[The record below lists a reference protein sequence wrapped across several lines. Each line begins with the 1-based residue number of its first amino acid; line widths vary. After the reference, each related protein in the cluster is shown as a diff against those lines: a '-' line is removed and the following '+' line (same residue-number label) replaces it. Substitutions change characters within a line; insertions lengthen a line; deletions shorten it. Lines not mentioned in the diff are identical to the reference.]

1 MNAVLRHAIVL
12 CLFSSLLLAA
22 GCAGQMAHRAG
33 KYEANV
39 AEYEGQLAKGEDLS
53 LQGSFFLCDAYA
65 NTKNYAK
72 LFACADGF
80 DKKAGG
86 MNAAELF
93 LQMEMVD
100 PSMGDVWR
108 AQAQLETG
116 KYAEAEAIADKA
128 LAKRSSNGI
137 GWTYGLAKLYS
148 LRGLARAYQKNA
160 AGARQSIQEL
170 TEMSCGLAG
179 AALCLEDKYLGIT
192 NIHVSQGQ
200 YQEAAKTV
208 DAAGMKGLASMMTV
222 FTLGTM
228 SWDFYNLPREF
239 LQTKI
244 NFETGKRAEAKAGYL
259 ALLNNPATR
268 SNGAIWWNLL
278 FDLGRIARGEGD
290 GKTAVQ
296 RLTEAVT
303 TIESQRANINTE
315 AAKIGFIGD
324 KQSVYRELV
333 SLLVEQGK
341 VAEALE
347 FVERAKSRA
356 LVDLL
361 AERQNFAAQAQ
372 GGQASTTESLKLLAS
387 LEQKA
392 VAYTAKGEEK
402 ERLRSAISGTQA
414 DLKREAP
421 ELASLV
427 TVTTAKAAEIQAQL
441 GTDETLLEYYGQGDD
456 LYAFT
461 VTRAAIT
468 AQKLDGKGLEA
479 EVRAFREALR
489 DVRTDAWKPLAA
501 RLHARLIAPVAGVL
515 AKPRLTIVSHGALH
529 YLPWAALYGGQQ
541 FLVDRVTLQQLPS
554 ASIMQFLAAR
564 RPATARDMLLLGN
577 PDLGD
582 TAMDLPG
589 AEAEARAIKG
599 IWPNST
605 MLMRGAATK
614 GALTKAG
621 QLFRVIHVAAHG
633 EFVTDQ
639 PLRSRLLLAPEG
651 KDNGQLTAG
660 DLYGLRLNADLVT
673 LSACE
678 TGMGKVL
685 SGDDVVGLT
694 RGFLYAGANSIVA
707 SLWPV
712 SDDETQFLMTSF
724 YRSLKKLPKAEAL
737 RQAQLETKTKYPH
750 PFYWSAFQLTGMG
763 R

>member
-1 MNAVLRHAIVL
+1 MNAVLRHATAL
-12 CLFSSLLLAA
+12 CLISSLLLAA
-22 GCAGQMAHRAG
+22 GCAGQAAHRAG

-39 AEYEGQLAKGEDLS
+39 VEYEGQLARGEDLS
-53 LQGSFFLCDAYA
+53 LQGNFFLCDAYA

-72 LFACADGF
+72 LFACADRF

-93 LQMEMVD
+93 LQIEMVD

-128 LAKRSSNGI
+128 LAKRASNGI

-148 LRGLARAYQKNA
+148 LRGLARAYQKNV
-160 AGARQSIQEL
+160 AGARQSVQEL
-170 TEMSCGLAG
+170 TEMSCGLSGAG
-179 AALCLEDKYLGIT
+179 LCIEDKYIGIT
-192 NIHVSQGQ
+192 KIHVSQGQ

-208 DAAGMKGLASMMTV
+208 DAAGMKGLASMV
-222 FTLGTM
+222 QVLSLGIM

-268 SNGAIWWNLL
+268 SNGTIWWNLL
-278 FDLGRIARGEGD
+278 FDLGRIARSEGD
-290 GKTAVQ
+290 GKLAVE
-296 RLTEAVT
+296 RLAEAVA
-303 TIESQRANINTE
+303 TIQAQRSNINTE

-324 KQSVYRELV
+324 KQAVYRELV
-333 SLLVEQGK
+333 SLLVEQGR
-341 VAEALE
+341 APEALE

-361 AERQNFAAQAQ
+361 AERQNFASQEQAQ
-372 GGQASTTESLKLLAS
+372 GNPAESLKLLAS
-387 LEQKA
+387 LEMKA
-392 VAYTAKGEEK
+392 VAYTSTGDEK
-402 ERLRSAISGTQA
+402 ARLRSAISGTQA

-441 GTDETLLEYYGQGDD
+441 GADETLLEFYGQGDD
-456 LYAFT
+456 LYAFS
-461 VTRAAIT
+461 VTRGGLLAT
-468 AQKLDGKGLEA
+468 KLEAKGLEA
-479 EVRAFREALR
+479 EVRTFREALA

-501 RLHARLIAPVAGVL
+501 RLHARLLAPVPGAL

-529 YLPWAALYGGQQ
+529 YLPWAALYDGQK

-554 ASIMQFLAAR
+554 ASVMQFLAAR

-577 PDLGD
+577 PDLGRPD
-582 TAMDLPG
+582 MDLPG

-605 MLMRGAATK
+605 MLMRKSATK

-633 EFVTDQ
+633 EFVSDQ
-639 PLRSRLLLAPEG
+639 PLASRLLLAPEG
-651 KDNGQLTAG
+651 ADNGQLTAG
-660 DLYGLRLNADLVT
+660 DLYSLRLNADLVT

-724 YRSLKKLPKAEAL
+724 YSNLKTRPKAEAL
-737 RQAQLETKTKYPH
+737 RQAQLQTRKKYPH
-750 PFYWSAFQLTGMG
+750 PFFWSAFQLMGMG
-763 R
+763 K